1 MRNDV
6 YYYNLERAHEKQN
19 VEREKLEEKVKKFL
33 AKGGKINHVPRGVS
47 KLGAI
52 TDHESKKKLEKL
64 KNFGDE

>member
-1 MRNDV
+1 MRTDQ
-6 YYYNLERAHEKQN
+6 YYYNVERAHEQPN
-19 VEREKLEEKVKKFL
+19 IEREKLEEQVKKFL